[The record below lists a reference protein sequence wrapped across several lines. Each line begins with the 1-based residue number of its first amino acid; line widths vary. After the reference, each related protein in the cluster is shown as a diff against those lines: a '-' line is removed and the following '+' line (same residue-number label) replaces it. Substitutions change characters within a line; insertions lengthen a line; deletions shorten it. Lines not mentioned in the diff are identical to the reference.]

1 MPASVLARGETI
13 HNILVIAEEE
23 SVGACLEAVLREHGY
38 HVRLAES
45 YNTVPDVFLAT
56 ARSTCD
62 LVIVTNTSL
71 PPARIRAIVPSIK
84 ARNPRVRIVVLSGY
98 YPDDFVTELKQKGID
113 GFLTLPFKKD
123 VLLTEVARQMSGLPP
138 LVEGFSLS

>member
-1 MPASVLARGETI
+1 M
-13 HNILVIAEEE
+13 IAEEDG
-23 SVGACLEAVLREHGY
+23 VGACLEAVLRQHGY
-38 HVRLAES
+38 HVRLAGS
-45 YNTVPDVFLAT
+45 YGTVPDVSFAT

-71 PPARIRAIVPSIK
+71 PPARIHTIVPSIK

-123 VLLTEVARQMSGLPP
+123 VLLKEVARQMSGLP
-138 LVEGFSLS
+138 SLLGGGSLP